1 MVPILYSFRRC
12 PYAIRARMALIYAGV
27 DVELREILLR
37 NKPVAMLESSPKGTV
52 PVLVFSDGNILD
64 ESYKIMCWAIEQN
77 DPDSW
82 NKAIGSIELDEL
94 ILIND
99 GPFKKSLDC
108 YKYSDRYLENSIE
121 YYRSKAEVFLL
132 ILEQKL
138 SVSQYLLGSKITLA
152 DVAVFPFVRQFSLVE
167 PAWFDC
173 SPYNNVRRWLKVIFG
188 MDIFHTAMEKHV
200 VWEEKSS

>member
-37 NKPVAMLESSPKGTV
+37 NKPVAMLEVSPKGTV
-52 PVLVFSDGNILD
+52 PVLVFSDGSILD

-82 NKAIGSIELDEL
+82 HKAIGTIEFDEL
-94 ILIND
+94 IQIND
-99 GPFKKSLDC
+99 GLFKKSLDY
-108 YKYSDRYLENSIE
+108 YKYSDRYPENSME
-121 YYRSKAEVFLL
+121 YYRSKAEFFLL

-138 SVSQYLLGSKITLA
+138 LASQYLLGPTVTLA
-152 DVAVFPFVRQFSLVE
+152 DVAVFPFIRQFSLVE

-173 SPYNNVRRWLKVIFG
+173 SPYANVRRWLKVLL
-188 MDIFHTAMEKHV
+188 DTEIFHTAMKKQV
-200 VWEEKSS
+200 VWEKLS

>member
-1 MVPILYSFRRC
+1 
-12 PYAIRARMALIYAGV
+12 
-27 DVELREILLR
+27 
-37 NKPVAMLESSPKGTV
+37 
-52 PVLVFSDGNILD
+52 LD
-64 ESYKIMCWAIEQN
+64 Y
-77 DPDSW
+77 
-82 NKAIGSIELDEL
+82 
-94 ILIND
+94 
-99 GPFKKSLDC
+99 
-108 YKYSDRYLENSIE
+108 YKYSDRYPENSME

-173 SPYNNVRRWLKVIFG
+173 SPYTNVRRWLKVIFG